1 MPCFG
6 QLWCIQMCRGLQ
18 GSSAGRVCQKMCKW
32 RGFLQMLCK
41 VCEHPFLCF
50 WPGFQTVSQ
59 HLKSGLGGEGTLNP
73 PPPPNPTAYFFSDS
87 QVTRL
92 CYSKYF
98 EFCFHFQ
105 NIIIRNTMFC
115 KINKEVC
122 QYSCP
127 NGIYNIFRR
136 DKMDCHKC
144 RFCCSLL
151 ICATNTSQ
159 GILFTLKKAHRS
171 HIYFLNN
178 HR

>member
-1 MPCFG
+1 MWTPFFVFLTWFSNS
-6 QLWCIQMCRGLQ
+6 QSTFKVWARRRGN
-18 GSSAGRVCQKMCKW
+18 
-32 RGFLQMLCK
+32 
-41 VCEHPFLCF
+41 
-50 WPGFQTVSQ
+50 
-59 HLKSGLGGEGTLNP
+59 LKYP
-73 PPPPNPTAYFFSDS
+73 PPKPTAYFFSDS

-127 NGIYNIFRR
+127 NGIYNICRR

>member
-1 MPCFG
+1 MFTSHLWVFDPEMPCFG

-59 HLKSGLGGEGTLNP
+59 HLKYGLGGEGTLNP
-73 PPPPNPTAYFFSDS
+73 PPPKPTAYFFSDS

-98 EFCFHFQ
+98 EFCFRFQ
-105 NIIIRNTMFC
+105 NIIIRNTMFW

-127 NGIYNIFRR
+127 NGIYCTIFSGGT
-136 DKMDCHKC
+136 KWIVINVGFAAPC
-144 RFCCSLL
+144 
-151 ICATNTSQ
+151 
-159 GILFTLKKAHRS
+159 
-171 HIYFLNN
+171 
-178 HR
+178 